1 MYEINPFDLDDTGKT
16 IHGGKVFD
24 FARSHRCDP
33 SEILDFSANINP
45 LGLSPLAKAAILE
58 NLDDIVHYP
67 DRFCRV
73 LREMLAVQY
82 RLKAGQVLIGN
93 GATEL
98 IHLIPRAMGLK
109 KILIPAPSFSEYERA
124 AQLAGAEVVFMPL
137 PEENAHRLDV
147 RVLVDL
153 INDNKNNGIDAVFLC
168 NPNNPTGH
176 LLSKKEV
183 ISILK
188 AAFHL
193 GVLVILDEAFI
204 DFTDAPSFVG
214 EIAWYINLIVVR
226 SFTKFYAMPGL
237 RAGYLA
243 ANAQTVS
250 QIEAIQNPWSVNHLA
265 AIAAAA
271 GLGDAR
277 YVKATHQLI
286 EAERT
291 YLSEAL
297 SKLPGIAVFP
307 SSTNY
312 LLFKL
317 GAGTPDADELSKRFG
332 PSKILIRSCES
343 FRGLSDRHVRIAVRT
358 HRENEVL
365 IERLREILGGD

>member
-1 MYEINPFDLDDTGKT
+1 MFEINPFDLADTGKT

-24 FARSHRCDP
+24 FARSHSCDP
-33 SEILDFSANINP
+33 SEVLDFSANINP
-45 LGLSPLAKAAILE
+45 LGLSPMAKAAILE

-67 DRFCRV
+67 DRFCAV
-73 LREMLAVQY
+73 LREMLALQY

-98 IHLIPRAMGLK
+98 IHLIPRALGLK
-109 KILIPAPSFSEYERA
+109 KILLPTPSFSEYERA
-124 AQLAGAEVVFMPL
+124 AALAGADVLFMPL
-137 PEENAHRLDV
+137 REENDYRLDV
-147 RVLVDL
+147 RVLVDW
-153 INDNKNNGIDAVFLC
+153 INDHKNNGIDAVFLC

-176 LLSKKEV
+176 LLSKQE
-183 ISILK
+183 ITSILK

-214 EIAWYINLIVVR
+214 EICWYINLIVVR

-243 ANAQTVS
+243 ANAKTVS
-250 QIEAIQNPWSVNHLA
+250 QIEAIKAPWSVNHLA
-265 AIAAAA
+265 LVAAAA
-271 GLGDAR
+271 GLADAA
-277 YVKATHQLI
+277 YIQATHQLI
-286 EAERT
+286 NTERS

-297 SKLPGIAVFP
+297 SKLPGITVFP
-307 SSTNY
+307 SSSNY

-317 GAGTPDADELSKRFG
+317 GRGTPDADELSKRLG
-332 PSKILIRSCES
+332 PAKILIRSCES
-343 FRGLSDRHVRIAVRT
+343 FCGLSDRHVRIAIRT
-358 HRENEVL
+358 HQENEVL
-365 IERLREILGGD
+365 IEKLREILAGN

>member
-1 MYEINPFDLDDTGKT
+1 MYEINPFDLDDTGKA
-16 IHGGKVFD
+16 IHGGKVFT
-24 FARSHRCDP
+24 FARAQGCDP

-58 NLDDIVHYP
+58 NLDDVVHYP
-67 DRFCRV
+67 DRFCSDLRV
-73 LREMLAVQY
+73 LLAKKY
-82 RLKAGQVLIGN
+82 RIKPGQVLIGN

-98 IHLIPRAMGLK
+98 IHLIPRALHLK

-124 AQLAGAEVVFMPL
+124 AQFAGAEVVFMPL
-137 PEENAHRLDV
+137 SEENGYRLDV
-147 RVLVDL
+147 RASVDL
-153 INDNKNNGIDAVFLC
+153 INDNQNNGIDAVFLC

-176 LLSKKEV
+176 LLSKKEI

-214 EIAWYINLIVVR
+214 EISWYINLIVVR

-243 ANAQTVS
+243 ANAATVS
-250 QIEAIQNPWSVNHLA
+250 QIEAIKAPWSVNHLA

-271 GLGDAR
+271 GLNDRA
-277 YVKATHQLI
+277 YIKATHQLI
-286 EAERT
+286 ETERS
-291 YLSEAL
+291 YLSETL
-297 SKLPGIAVFP
+297 SKLPGIEVFP

-317 GAGTPDADELSKRFG
+317 GAETPDADELSKRLG
-332 PSKILIRSCES
+332 PGKILIRSCES

-358 HRENEVL
+358 HKENEVL
-365 IERLREILGGD
+365 IVKLREILGGA